1 MKFVV
6 EVPDQE
12 VFEAAERP
20 EDLARE
26 IAEVISNEIFDFS
39 FVVVTRQS
47 EPVEGI
53 NASPGS
59 IVI

>member
-26 IAEVISNEIFDFS
+26 IAEVITNEIFVFS
-39 FVVVTRQS
+39 SVAVTPQRDSREQ
-47 EPVEGI
+47 
-53 NASPGS
+53 
-59 IVI
+59 

>member
-20 EDLARE
+20 EDLATE
-26 IAEVISNEIFDFS
+26 IAEVITNEIFDFTS
-39 FVVVTRQS
+39 LTVVSQPS
-47 EPVEGI
+47 QI
-53 NASPGS
+53 AK
-59 IVI
+59 